1 MYSIYTNSGHGK
13 PLKDLLS
20 AKVTGM
26 SSYYLKP
33 KDGDSTV
40 EIRVINL
47 GDIADGTINTEAVR
61 IMRVKN
67 TRKLETDIVQEGD
80 VVLTLRGPPFRA
92 AVAVSANLVGLRCS
106 DRLRPDLLAA
116 WLNCSAG
123 QRALTAR
130 AGGSTLMGLSLREL
144 LQVEVP
150 VPPMAQQEL
159 LSRYLALAAEYSR
172 ILKKEQRLQDSTVNA
187 MMNSL

>member
-1 MYSIYTNSGHGK
+1 
-13 PLKDLLS
+13 
-20 AKVTGM
+20 M

-92 AVAVSANLVGLRCS
+92 AVADGSIAGAAVSANLVGLRCS